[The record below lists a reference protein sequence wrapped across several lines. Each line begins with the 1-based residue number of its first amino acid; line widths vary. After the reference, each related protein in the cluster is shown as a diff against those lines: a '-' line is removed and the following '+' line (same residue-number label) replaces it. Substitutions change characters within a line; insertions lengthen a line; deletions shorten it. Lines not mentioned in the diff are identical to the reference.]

1 MSNDFPYPVY
11 PKQPEISLKD
21 IYPIGY
27 ILILDSPL
35 NGVDTWEF
43 VETEIQQDVKLI
55 VEWQGMKWEYLNDVK
70 LHNQH
75 GRLERIGS
83 AIYLQ
88 QQGIDC
94 VNTQPESPYE
104 LSTWDVSIRNQSD
117 TGTDSQAGYNG
128 ENTHLLT
135 EAEMPVH
142 NHEIADYGQFMLAVP
157 GGANEIWTLAR
168 PVNPH
173 QYTNNTGG
181 TNGTTQPH
189 NNMPR
194 SKRVYMYKRIE

>member
-1 MSNDFPYPVY
+1 MSNNFPYPVY
-11 PKQPEISLKD
+11 PHPPEITLKD

-55 VEWQGMKWEYLNDVK
+55 VEWQGMKWEYINDVK

-75 GRLERIGS
+75 GRLERIGN

-94 VNTQPESPYE
+94 VNTQPETPFQR
-104 LSTWDVSIRNQSD
+104 STWDVSIRNQPD
-117 TGTDSQAGYNG
+117 TGTDSQAGFNG

-135 EAEMPVH
+135 TAEMPAH
-142 NHEIADYGQFMLAVP
+142 SHELKLRCSAASDGNVTEWTPYVGYDVP
-157 GGANEIWTLAR
+157 GGITSTESA
-168 PVNPH
+168 
-173 QYTNNTGG
+173 GG
-181 TNGTTQPH
+181 DQPH

-194 SKRVYMYKRIE
+194 SKQVYMYKRIE